1 MASGLTGAL
10 PFLVEGAALAEETA
24 VLEIARDVLAG
35 VTRET
40 W

>member
-1 MASGLTGAL
+1 MASGLIGAR
-10 PFLVEGAALAEETA
+10 PFFVEGAALAEATA
-24 VLEIARDVLAG
+24 VLEIAREVLAG